1 MSTVLTAPPRSK
13 RGEPTWEIAEF
24 FPAQGDWSEEEYLEL
39 DTNRLVEFTH
49 GYLEVL
55 PMPIPSHNMI
65 ILYLCDVLR
74 AFVSHGNLGQVLFA
88 GVPIR
93 LGPGVFRQP
102 DIIFM
107 LAGHAARRGRDYWE
121 GADLVM
127 EVISP
132 GGRTR
137 DLRRKRLE
145 YAAAG
150 IPEYWIIDPKLARIT
165 VLRLEGDHYVVHGEF
180 RPGELAT
187 SVLLKGF
194 TVDVAAA
201 LAGS

>member
-1 MSTVLTAPPRSK
+1 
-13 RGEPTWEIAEF
+13 
-24 FPAQGDWSEEEYLEL
+24 
-39 DTNRLVEFTH
+39 
-49 GYLEVL
+49 
-55 PMPIPSHNMI
+55 
-65 ILYLCDVLR
+65 
-74 AFVSHGNLGQVLFA
+74 
-88 GVPIR
+88 
-93 LGPGVFRQP
+93 VFRQP